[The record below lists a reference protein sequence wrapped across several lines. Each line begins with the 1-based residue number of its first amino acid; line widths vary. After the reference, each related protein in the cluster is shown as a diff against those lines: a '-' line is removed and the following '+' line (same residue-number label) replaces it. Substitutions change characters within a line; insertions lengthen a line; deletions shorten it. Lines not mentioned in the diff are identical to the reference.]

1 MEWFV
6 FVVFVTFII
15 SGLVWV
21 SVEAILHSRKSNSSK
36 GEKAADS
43 P

>member
-6 FVVFVTFII
+6 FVVFVTFI

-21 SVEAILHSRKSNSSK
+21 SVGAILHSRKSNSSK
-36 GEKAADS
+36 EEKAADS